1 MGTLGAGGRF
11 DTTGISEHGGSKKP
25 QNDRSPF
32 MRKQLLISVSTL
44 ALIASA
50 GIGAAQDRIGP
61 GGASGQAPAAQQAPS
76 GAERG
81 DRAQP
86 SQSQQPRQEDSR
98 DNRAQGTSPRENQAQ
113 DDQKAPR
120 QNQAQDRDQKQQPK
134 QNQAHGGDQA
144 KPDRQVQDRDR
155 RDGDRKSTTG
165 QGAAGSSGASL
176 TTEQRTKITTNIRQ
190 SNVRPLTNVNF
201 NVSVGTV
208 VPRSVTLHPLPAAV
222 IEVYPD
228 WRPYRFVLVGDDILV
243 IDPATHRI
251 VAVLDA

>member
-1 MGTLGAGGRF
+1 
-11 DTTGISEHGGSKKP
+11 
-25 QNDRSPF
+25 
-32 MRKQLLISVSTL
+32 MRKHLLISVSAL
-44 ALIASA
+44 ALVAST
-50 GIGAAQDRIGP
+50 GIGAAQDKMGP

-81 DRAQP
+81 DRLQP

-98 DNRAQGTSPRENQAQ
+98 DNRAQDNRN
-113 DDQKAPR
+113 APR
-120 QNQAQDRDQKQQPK
+120 QNQAQDREQMKQQPK
-134 QNQAHGGDQA
+134 QNQAQERDQT
-144 KPDRQVQDRDR
+144 KQDRRAQDRDR
-155 RDGDRKSTTG
+155 KDTDRKATTG

-176 TTEQRTKITTNIRQ
+176 STEQRTKITTTIRK
-190 SNVRPLTNVNF
+190 SNVRPITNVNF
-201 NVSVGTV
+201 NIAVGTV

-228 WRPYRFVLVGDDILV
+228 WRPYRFVLVGDEILV